1 MRTAFVSP
9 FTNTTNRYIEMQKQ
23 LLSDCGFTVKAL
35 NVKAVLT
42 GRAWGIFKRENLIAF
57 HWLETR
63 PFVWRG
69 ATPSL
74 ALKGSVEFLFY
85 VVLMAIARARV
96 VYFVH
101 DHAVHDTTG
110 WRKKLSAQLIKLLR
124 ALADT
129 RVVHDPSFADI
140 YKATYLP
147 HPLYWDDGHTTPSA
161 PPVAERHSAQPQFGM
176 LGAVRPYKNI
186 HRILEIWPPGVPLMI
201 RGRATDDYA
210 AQLNE
215 VIARRQLAPHVAFQS
230 GYMSDED
237 FAASLA
243 ALDVLILAHIS
254 DSMLVSGAFFEAI
267 GRVSAIW
274 ARESPFIKWAA
285 GQLPNAL
292 PFKDDAE
299 LVARVVKLQS
309 SPANIGTDQ
318 AQADKASAAIRLFGW
333 KECVRSYSAMLNSS
347 DKKN

>member
-23 LLSDCGFTVKAL
+23 LLADCGFTVKPL
-35 NVKAVLT
+35 NVKSVVT
-42 GRAWGIFKRENLIAF
+42 GRAWGIFKRDNVMAF

-63 PFVWRG
+63 PFVWKG
-69 ATPSL
+69 ANPSL
-74 ALKGSVEFLFY
+74 SLKGSIEFLFY
-85 VVLMAIARARV
+85 VVLMAVARARV

-110 WRKKLSAQLIKLLR
+110 WKKALSVRIINLLK

-129 RVVHDPSFADI
+129 RVVHDPSFAQP
-140 YKATYLP
+140 YRATYLP
-147 HPLYWDDGHTTPSA
+147 HPLYWDAADQPGRPLAPPKPPSA
-161 PPVAERHSAQPQFGM
+161 SGAPLFGM

-186 HRILEIWPPGVPLMI
+186 HRILEIWPQGVALVI
-201 RGRATDDYA
+201 RGRATDEYA

-215 VIARRQLAPHVAFQS
+215 IIQRRQLAPHVVFQS

-243 ALDVLILAHIS
+243 AVDVLILAHIS

-267 GRVSAIW
+267 GRVANIW
-274 ARESPFIKWAA
+274 ARESPFIRWAA
-285 GQLPNAL
+285 DQLPHVK

-299 LVARVVKLQS
+299 LVARVQAWQAGDPGTTS
-309 SPANIGTDQ
+309 ANADQ
-318 AQADKASAAIRLFGW
+318 ADAAVRLFGW
-333 KECVRSYSAMLNSS
+333 RECVRSYGAMLH
-347 DKKN
+347 